1 MKKGGVKTKDNKWI
15 KFPFSGGSSGIKR
28 ANLAATEESNVFW
41 ASDDG
46 MCIVQD
52 IEDDARM
59 RNEGMTDEQLDQLYD
74 EAVEDEEP
82 SAMQAIMDGS
92 NADQFHYVY
101 PSERDAMQSEQANL
115 AQKRARENI
124 PDEDAKRSRVQSAQ
138 SILERVRSRA
148 EAHAQR

>member
-1 MKKGGVKTKDNKWI
+1 
-15 KFPFSGGSSGIKR
+15 
-28 ANLAATEESNVFW
+28 
-41 ASDDG
+41 
-46 MCIVQD
+46 
-52 IEDDARM
+52 M
-59 RNEGMTDEQLDQLYD
+59 RNEGMADEQLDQLYD